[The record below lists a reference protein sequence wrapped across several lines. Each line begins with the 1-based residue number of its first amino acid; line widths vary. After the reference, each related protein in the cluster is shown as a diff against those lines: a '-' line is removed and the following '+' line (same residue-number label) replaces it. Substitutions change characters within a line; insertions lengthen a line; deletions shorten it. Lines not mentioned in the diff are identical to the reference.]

1 MLKVTVLDNNAI
13 SRNLLTSVLTEGGH
27 EVVGEFNASLA
38 SIAAMAKLHPQ
49 LVCIDI
55 GITDEEG
62 LGKLDAIRQEL
73 PKVLLF
79 MVSSNFDQQTVQSAV
94 QHGVHGFIVKPF
106 KSATVLATI
115 RTAVIKLAKRFNK
128 EKTTEPSDAQSP
140 S

>member
-1 MLKVTVLDNNAI
+1 MLKVAVLDSNAI
-13 SRNLLTSVLTEGGH
+13 SRNLLTSVLSEGSF

-38 SIAAMAKLHPQ
+38 SIATIAKLHPQ

-55 GITDEEG
+55 GTADEEG
-62 LGKLDAIRQEL
+62 LHKLDTIHQEL
-73 PKVLLF
+73 PKALLF
-79 MVSSNFDQQTVQSAV
+79 MVSGNFDQQTVQSAA

-115 RTAVIKLAKRFNK
+115 RKSIINLAKQLK
-128 EKTTEPSDAQSP
+128 KAEPEEASDAPTS

>member
-1 MLKVTVLDNNAI
+1 MLKVAVLDSNAI
-13 SRNLLTSVLTEGGH
+13 SRNLLTSVLTEGGY

-38 SIAAMAKLHPQ
+38 SIATIAKLHPQ

-55 GITDEEG
+55 GTPDEEA
-62 LGKLDAIRQEL
+62 LGKLDAIRKEL

-79 MVSSNFDQQTVQSAV
+79 MVSGNFDPQTVQSAV

-115 RTAVIKLAKRFNK
+115 RSAVIKLAKRFNK
-128 EKTTEPSDAQSP
+128 GNTTESSDA
-140 S
+140 